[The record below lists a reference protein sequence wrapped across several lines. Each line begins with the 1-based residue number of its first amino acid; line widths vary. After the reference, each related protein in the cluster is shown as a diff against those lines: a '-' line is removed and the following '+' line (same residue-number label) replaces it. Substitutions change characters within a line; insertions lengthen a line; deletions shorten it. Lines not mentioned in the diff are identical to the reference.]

1 MRKDDCFLLGYVIK
15 PHGLKGE
22 VSVLLDVDFPEDYTE
37 MESVFLEIDQKL
49 VPFFISAISI
59 HRDKAVVKF
68 EDVHT
73 PEAAMN
79 LKGKELYLPASALEP
94 IEDDQQFYFHEI
106 IGFQVRDEKFGDIGV
121 ITHVYDSGKQ
131 DLLAIDYQGTEILVP
146 LIDEIVLRVDRDNKQ
161 MIVAL
166 PEGLMDIYLNP

>member
-22 VSVLLDVDFPEDYTE
+22 VSVLLDVDFPENYSE

-59 HRDKAVVKF
+59 NRDKAVVRF

-73 PEAAMN
+73 PEDAMS

-106 IGFQVRDEKFGDIGV
+106 IGFTVRDETLGDIGF
-121 ITHVYDSGKQ
+121 ITNIYDSGKQ
-131 DLLAIDYQGTEILVP
+131 DLLAIDHKGTEILLP
-146 LIDEIVLRVDRDNKQ
+146 LIDEIVLRVDRENKQ
-161 MIVAL
+161 VVVAL